1 MDLVALSGFLDARSR
16 AALRGTNKRCADLCG
31 PAALD
36 RALNRAIKRRALA
49 RWRAA
54 ARRRR
59 CSWRH
64 ARRERGAV
72 LLFC

>member
-1 MDLVALSGFLDARSR
+1 MDLVALSGFLNVRSR
-16 AALRGTNKRCADLCG
+16 GALRCADKRCATLCG

-36 RALNRAIKRRALA
+36 RALNRARKRRALA

-59 CSWRH
+59 CSWH
-64 ARRERGAV
+64 PARRERGAV